1 MHGKLPLMN
10 KPVIG
15 ISCYVEPAKWGAWDI
30 EAAVLPFAYVASVT
44 QAGGRAV
51 IIPPDV
57 DGSDVVENLD
67 GLIIAGGA
75 DIDAA
80 LYNES
85 AHATADK
92 PRIARDSSE
101 IALYKNALQLNKP
114 FLGICRGLQIMAVA
128 SGGSLIQHLPDV
140 SQLSHRPAPAQF
152 VDHGARF
159 EKGTLVEKI
168 LGSEMVVNSSHHQAV
183 KDPGSL
189 KITGWA
195 EDDTIEV
202 LENPDHKFVIGVQ
215 WHPEMHH
222 DKRLFE
228 ALIKAV

>member
-1 MHGKLPLMN
+1 MK
-10 KPVIG
+10 KPIIG
-15 ISCYVEPAKWGAWDI
+15 ISCYVEPAQWGAWNI

-44 QAGGRAV
+44 QAGARAV

-57 DGSDVVENLD
+57 DGAEVVENLD
-67 GLIIAGGA
+67 ALIIAGGA
-75 DIDAA
+75 DVNAA
-80 LYNES
+80 LYQET
-85 AHATADK
+85 AHETADQ
-92 PRIARDSSE
+92 PRVARDSSE
-101 IALYKNALQLNKP
+101 IALYKKALELNKP
-114 FLGICRGLQIMAVA
+114 FLGICRGMQIMAVA

-140 SQLSHRPAPAQF
+140 SALSHRPAPAQF
-152 VDHGARF
+152 VEHGARF
-159 EKGTLVEKI
+159 EAGSLVEKL
-168 LGSEMVVNSSHHQAV
+168 LGKEMIVNSSHHQAV
-183 KDPGSL
+183 KTSGTL

-228 ALIKAV
+228 ALVKAALHTPR

>member
-1 MHGKLPLMN
+1 MK

-44 QAGGRAV
+44 EAGGRAV
-51 IIPPDV
+51 IIPPDSS
-57 DGSDVVENLD
+57 GAEIVENLD
-67 GLIIAGGA
+67 ALIIAGGA
-75 DIDAA
+75 DVDAA
-80 LYNES
+80 LYQQTPHE
-85 AHATADK
+85 TADK
-92 PRIARDSSE
+92 PRVVRDSSE
-101 IALYKNALQLNKP
+101 IALYKKALELKKP
-114 FLGICRGLQIMAVA
+114 FFGICRGMQIMAVA
-128 SGGSLIQHLPDV
+128 SGGSLIQHLPEV
-140 SQLSHRPAPAQF
+140 SSLSHRPAPAQF
-152 VDHGARF
+152 SNHGARF
-159 EKGTLVEKI
+159 APGSLIADLLGTEL
-168 LGSEMVVNSSHHQAV
+168 VVNSSHHQAV
-183 KDPGSL
+183 KDPGTL

-195 EDDTIEV
+195 EDDTIEA